1 MIDIH
6 TIFKFTVIKI
16 IFFSLSIMSNSFP
29 FSVGN
34 SLLTSGN
41 AIIFTD
47 EAVRAL
53 ANKRAIPVNQV
64 VSWSPVGPSTL
75 LRNMGTKVYAFGS
88 NRLKT
93 HEFRRVQL
101 INGSGTEG
109 VGSFETGYVC
119 VWAASGSAPS
129 SLS

>member
-1 MIDIH
+1 
-6 TIFKFTVIKI
+6 
-16 IFFSLSIMSNSFP
+16 MSNSFP

-41 AIIFTD
+41 TIIFTD
-47 EAVRAL
+47 EAVRAF
-53 ANKRAIPVNQV
+53 ANKKSIPVNPAV
-64 VSWSPVGPSTL
+64 AWSPAGASTL

-101 INGSGTEG
+101 VSGSGTEG

-119 VWAASGSAPS
+119 VWAASGSAPAT
-129 SLS
+129 LS